1 MDASVEVVTTV
12 DGQAVGVFV
21 TSGNVSFALNQVCL
35 ANILGDAWTIVPEG
49 SETWT
54 IQPSSGS
61 WSVQA
66 EGSETWS
73 IVPEGSETWTPVSA
87 GSETWSNQ

>member
-1 MDASVEVVTTV
+1 MEVVTTV

-21 TSGNVSFALNQVCL
+21 TSGGVSFALNQVCL

-49 SETWT
+49 SETW
-54 IQPSSGS
+54 
-61 WSVQA
+61 
-66 EGSETWS
+66 S
-73 IVPEGSETWTPVSA
+73 IISQGSETWTPVSA